1 MAREALTGNYT
12 APILVLSLGQ
22 PGRGGE
28 GFGPAVLSELARRY
42 PYAGGFVQFVDGG
55 ADGLKLLH
63 LFTGRQAIVVL
74 DAISGGRAPGVVEVL
89 EGTEVLRY
97 ANGNSAA
104 THLGD
109 AHELLSTAAFLGEL
123 PEHFYIV
130 GLEPAEIS
138 KSAAPPKAPAQ
149 ELQTAIDQA
158 QQIIDRWL
166 VELSEPV
173 TA

>member
-1 MAREALTGNYT
+1 MAREALTGSYT

-22 PGRGGE
+22 SGRDGE
-28 GFGPAVLSELARRY
+28 GFGPAVLSELEQRY
-42 PYAGGFVQFVDGG
+42 PYAGGFVEFVNGG
-55 ADGLKLLH
+55 ADGLELLH
-63 LFTGRQAIVVL
+63 LFTGRQTIVVL
-74 DAISGGRAPGVVEVL
+74 DAISGGQAPGAVEVL
-89 EGTEVLRY
+89 EGCEVLRY

-104 THLGD
+104 THPGD

-130 GLEPAEIS
+130 GLEPVCYSGIPS
-138 KSAAPPKAPAQ
+138 KAPQQ
-149 ELQTAIDQA
+149 ELQSAIEQT
-158 QQIIDRWL
+158 QGIIDHWL

>member
-1 MAREALTGNYT
+1 MAREALTASYR

-22 PGRGGE
+22 SGRGGE
-28 GFGPAVLSELARRY
+28 GFGPAVLAELEQRY
-42 PYAGGFVQFVDGG
+42 PYAGGFVEFVDGG
-55 ADGLKLLH
+55 ADGLELLH
-63 LFTGRQAIVVL
+63 LFTGRQTIVVL
-74 DAISGGRAPGVVEVL
+74 DAISGGQAPGAVEVL
-89 EGTEVLRY
+89 EGCEVLRY

-104 THLGD
+104 THPGD

-130 GLEPAEIS
+130 GLEPACNSGTPS
-138 KSAAPPKAPAQ
+138 KAQQQ
-149 ELQTAIDQA
+149 ELESAIEQTQE
-158 QQIIDRWL
+158 IIDRWL